1 MTESNQAPVTR
12 LLAQWR
18 EGDETSESELF
29 QTIYDELEHMAG
41 RLLRSERGGHTLE
54 PPSLVSECYLRLKGS
69 DQNYVD
75 RSHFFAVATRVMRRL
90 LIDHARGRAR
100 AKRGGAWHQVTLLPE
115 LQQAPNDP
123 VDILAFDQALQK
135 LEGADARKAEFVQ
148 LRHIAG
154 LSNGEI
160 AELFGVSTRTVKR
173 DLQFARAFIRH
184 ELEVASN

>member
-1 MTESNQAPVTR
+1 MTESNEAPVTR

-18 EGDETSESELF
+18 EGDGESETELF
-29 QTIYDELEHMAG
+29 QTIYAELEHLAG
-41 RLLRSERGGHTLE
+41 HLLRSERGNHTLE

-100 AKRGGAWHQVTLLPE
+100 AKRGGAWHQVTLHTE
-115 LQQAPNDP
+115 LQAAPDDP
-123 VDILAFDQALQK
+123 VDILAFERALQK
-135 LEGADARKAEFVQ
+135 LEAADARKGEFVQ

-154 LSNGEI
+154 LSNTEI
-160 AELFGVSTRTVKR
+160 AELCGVSTRTVKR

-184 ELEVASN
+184 ELEVDAV